1 MAQKE
6 ITLDENEVRN
16 LVFTISGLC
25 FNAHDEL
32 SKAHNLL
39 YLLLGKTENSKADD
53 ALVKKISAIL
63 DEVSELCDKERNDFF
78 KAYYGEQ

>member
-6 ITLDENEVRN
+6 ITLDESEVKN
-16 LVFTISGLC
+16 LVSTISGLC

-32 SKAHNLL
+32 SKAHTLL
-39 YLLLGKTENSKADD
+39 HLLLGKTENREVED

-78 KAYYGEQ
+78 KSYYGE